1 MITIVRPSSK
11 KIQRREKSFAKENC
25 SKLVL
30 PKITKIHT
38 ELDLTKDVLPVL
50 YSLAKQDHENILC
63 DYLLHKEMKTCFFAF
78 DLSKNLQRI
87 FDSGSQ
93 ILSKVML
100 FRVSYFGNCRKIDC
114 QYSTSHTHRDDV
126 HYTMGIHPHSPIE
139 LSDDSLERTEP
150 TTGPPQQRLGPA
162 RLAPDAPADHDD
174 DDDDPRD
181 DDLLDDPVTA
191 MTYRVQLERQ
201 VWAAA
206 DEAQKLRLG
215 RLAANPP
222 DAPHTRQSVTIA
234 DLSSFFED
242 IKEAQEQRGACER
255 QLEGKRDYHDTILSP
270 NSPYVTQGSLDE
282 EQAGIR
288 EKLINL
294 HGQILENHT
303 SHLVKTE
310 KRVRDAIDA
319 LVATVDRR
327 LDQLSHDGN
336 SALAL
341 QYRDIKV
348 AAVLMKTQ
356 SLET

>member
-1 MITIVRPSSK
+1 MITIVRPSSE

-25 SKLVL
+25 SKLAL

-38 ELDLTKDVLPVL
+38 WLDLTKDVLPVL

-78 DLSKNLQRI
+78 DSPKNLQRI
-87 FDSGSQ
+87 FVSGSQ
-93 ILSKVML
+93 ILSKVM
-100 FRVSYFGNCRKIDC
+100 RKIDC

-150 TTGPPQQRLGPA
+150 MTGPPQQRLGPA

-174 DDDDPRD
+174 DDDDPSD

-201 VWAAA
+201 VWAAV

-242 IKEAQEQRGACER
+242 IKEAQEQRGVCER
-255 QLEGKRDYHDTILSP
+255 QLESKRDYHDTILAPSP

-327 LDQLSHDGN
+327 LEQLSHDGN

-341 QYRDIKV
+341 QYLDIKV